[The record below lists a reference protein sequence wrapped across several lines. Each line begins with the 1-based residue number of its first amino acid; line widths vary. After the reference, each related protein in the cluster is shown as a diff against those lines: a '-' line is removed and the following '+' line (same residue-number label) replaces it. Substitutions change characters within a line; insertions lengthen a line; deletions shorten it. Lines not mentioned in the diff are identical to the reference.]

1 MRFLAPPVTSNA
13 AIATALVLIAVAACI
28 GCGAAMNSPSASAS
42 SVANTVSFTSGAV
55 SATGHPLVARYSFTS
70 PVAANVAVEFGPDTT
85 YGRSTSAQAVGAGQT
100 VNILVAGMRA
110 SSTYHMRAFVQ
121 YAGGSYRDS
130 DHTFST
136 GAPPA
141 AAVPLTLATRAAGA
155 TPTSGVELLDLAVP
169 NGQFETIATDLDGNL
184 IWYYAYQA
192 GPGANPIRLM
202 PNGNLFVL
210 VGPNDAREIDLA
222 GNTLQELTPDVLNTR
237 LAAAGS
243 VLRVAHFH
251 HDTLPLANGHIVL
264 LCELTKVF
272 SGVTGS
278 VGPVTVSG
286 DVLVDVDSK
295 MNPGWTWSAFDHL
308 DVNRHPMDIEDWTHG
323 NALLYSP
330 ADGTLLFSM
339 RNQHC
344 VLKID
349 YGNGQG
355 TGNVI
360 WRLGSGG
367 DFTLLGGNE
376 QDWCFGQHFPTFA
389 GNASAGVFPLALFDN
404 RAASNDG
411 SVCATTSNVCYSRP
425 LILNLDETARTA
437 TVAWDHALELY
448 SFWGGNMSAF
458 GNGKI
463 EYTLSNPFPGLGAR
477 AVEESRDSRQLVWQ
491 LDIIGQLAYRAYR
504 IPSLYP
510 GVQW

>member
-28 GCGAAMNSPSASAS
+28 GCVGPMNSPSASAS

-55 SATGHPLVARYSFTS
+55 SATVHPLVASYSFTS
-70 PVAANVAVEFGPDTT
+70 PVAANVAVEFGSDTT

-141 AAVPLTLATRAAGA
+141 GAIPLTLATRAPGA
-155 TPTSGVELLDLAVP
+155 TPTPGVELLDLVVP
-169 NGQFETIATDLDGNL
+169 NGQFETIATDLDGSL

-192 GPGANPIRLM
+192 GLGANPVRVM
-202 PNGNLFVL
+202 PNGNLFIL
-210 VGPNDAREIDLA
+210 VGPDIAREIDLA
-222 GNTLQELTPDVLNTR
+222 GNTIQELTPEILNTR
-237 LAAAGS
+237 LATAGFG
-243 VLRVAHFH
+243 LRVAHFH

-264 LCELTKVF
+264 LCQLTETIPNVADAA
-272 SGVTGS
+272 
-278 VGPVTVSG
+278 GPIAVSG
-286 DVLVDVDSK
+286 DALVDVDSNL
-295 MNPGWTWSAFDHL
+295 NPGWTWSAFDHL

-330 ADGTLLFSM
+330 ADGALLFSM
-339 RNQHC
+339 RNQHW

-349 YGNGQG
+349 YGNGHG

-376 QDWCFGQHFPTFA
+376 QDWFFGQHFPTFA

-404 RAASNDG
+404 RAASNFG
-411 SVCATTSNVCYSRP
+411 SICATTSNTCYSRA
-425 LILNLDETARTA
+425 LILSLDETARTA
-437 TVAWDHALELY
+437 NVSWDHALSLY
-448 SFWGGNMSAF
+448 SWWGGSMQVF
-458 GNGKI
+458 GNGNV